1 MNNENID
8 GNTNENIDENIN
20 GTKKNNNS
28 LDISGVR
35 ETDSEDKFNNQAE
48 TTKSSGVQKKIYALK
63 LLYNHE
69 ICFTEVEGISLYR
82 YQSVVIET
90 DNGNE
95 IAAVLGEIKAEH
107 NGIQIRKFV
116 RVCTDEDFKKKKR
129 NEEREKEAFKIA
141 LEKIKKHKLDMKLV
155 SVHYFLD
162 DNKVLF
168 NFTADERVDF
178 RELVKDLAS
187 VFKKRIELRQIGA
200 RDEAKIVQ
208 GIGVCGR
215 PFCCNS
221 VKYELQPVTIKMAK
235 DQNLTLNSSK
245 ISGACGRLLCCLAYE
260 HDLYAEIKE
269 QYPEEGSK
277 IVLDNQEYTL
287 AEINVIKRK
296 VQLKTEDGLTVY
308 IPLDK
313 LPKRKK
319 QEVSEEQDM
328 IIEDV

>member
-1 MNNENID
+1 MLENKELKENQPID
-8 GNTNENIDENIN
+8 IDKTIDNGNSTEEN
-20 GTKKNNNS
+20 
-28 LDISGVR
+28 
-35 ETDSEDKFNNQAE
+35 SEVKR
-48 TTKSSGVQKKIYALK
+48 IYALR
-63 LLYNHE
+63 LLYNYE
-69 ICFTEVEGISLYR
+69 ICYTEVKNITLNR
-82 YQSVVIET
+82 NQLIVIET
-90 DNGNE
+90 DNGPE
-95 IAAVLGEIKAEH
+95 IAQVLGESKLEH
-107 NGIQIRKFV
+107 DGLQVRNFI
-116 RVCTDEDFKKKKR
+116 RVCTEEDLKKKR
-129 NEEREKEAFKIA
+129 KNEKRAKEAFNIA
-141 LEKIKKHKLDMKLV
+141 LEKIKKHGLDMKLV

-260 HDLYAEIKE
+260 HDLYAKIKN
-269 QYPEEGSK
+269 QYPEEGSEVEIDGQK
-277 IVLDNQEYTL
+277 MTL
-287 AEINVIKRK
+287 VEINVLKNTAQ
-296 VQLKTEDGLTVY
+296 VKTEDNITIT
-308 IPLDK
+308 IPVEK
-313 LPKRKK
+313 LPKRPVEKI
-319 QEVSEEQDM
+319 ESEEVEED
-328 IIEDV
+328 IVIEDI